1 MVDGAKPNGVTTAI
15 EETAPDREIQEN
27 LVTADKAPG
36 VMSKIRGLLSSGNDN
51 AITAAHEGRNGAGG
65 VPDSRRQMIERVI
78 AFDSKQVVDVMI
90 PRADIIAVEEN
101 ILLTELLKVFSEA
114 GHSRLPVFRG
124 DLDDPIGI
132 VHIRDLVGI
141 LAEPK
146 QETVAGPQPILEQLV
161 RKVLYVPPSMPITD
175 LLLRMQANRI
185 HMALVI
191 DEFGGTDGLVT
202 IEDLVE
208 EIVGDIQD
216 EHDEEGASFLKAL
229 TSDVWEA
236 NARLP
241 MQELEEAI
249 GFKLEIDGDEVDTLG
264 GLVFSLAGRVPLRGE
279 VLRHSAGVEFEVL
292 EADPRRI
299 RKIKFRKLAPDELKR
314 LSEPEGE
321 AVESN

>member
-1 MVDGAKPNGVTTAI
+1 MADGARPNGVTAKTDEA
-15 EETAPDREIQEN
+15 AADADIQEN
-27 LVTADKAPG
+27 LLIAEKAPG
-36 VMSKIRGLLSSGNDN
+36 VMSKIRGLLSNNSDTVMNSIHDGGN
-51 AITAAHEGRNGAGG
+51 GMGG
-65 VPDSRRQMIERVI
+65 VSDSRRQMIERVI
-78 AFDSKQVVDVMI
+78 AFDTKQVVDVMI

-146 QETVAGPQPILEQLV
+146 QEKIAGPQPILEQLV

-216 EHDEEGASFLKAL
+216 EHDEEGASFLKL
-229 TSDVWEA
+229 LSPDVWEA

-241 MQELEEAI
+241 MEELEEAVGI
-249 GFKLEIDGDEVDTLG
+249 KLEIDGDEVDTLG

-279 VLRHSAGVEFEVL
+279 VLRHHEGVEFEVL

-299 RKIKFRKLAPDELKR
+299 RKIKFRKLTPDELSR
-314 LSEPEGE
+314 LSEPSSE
-321 AVESN
+321 ALESN